1 MPAWHLCLF
10 HSVFSNLRLNNNDA
24 PEKDKFWHAEPEGH
38 SFLIPREF
46 TGIEHRETHVV
57 TCLDVR
63 TGSLSSVTVPYET
76 LLAPA
81 AAAAGGGPMSSLRC
95 LKTCRLRRTTRNKLT
110 ALIH

>member
-24 PEKDKFWHAEPEGH
+24 PEKDKLWHAEPEGH

-63 TGSLSSVTVPYET
+63 TGSLSSVTVPYDT

-81 AAAAGGGPMSSLRC
+81 AAVWWWSYE
-95 LKTCRLRRTTRNKLT
+95 LT
-110 ALIH
+110 EMPQDLQIEKNHEE